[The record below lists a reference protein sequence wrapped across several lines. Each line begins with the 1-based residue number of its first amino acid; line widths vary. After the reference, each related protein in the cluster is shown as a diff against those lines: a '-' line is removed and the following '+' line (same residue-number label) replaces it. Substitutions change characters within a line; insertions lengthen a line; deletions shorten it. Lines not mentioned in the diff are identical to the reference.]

1 MAEFGELADAYEG
14 LEGSF
19 GDDAEL
25 ESYRASMLERSAVQ
39 ADFLA
44 SRLPSGAHV
53 LEVGCG
59 NGRLLIELARRG
71 AIAKGFGID
80 LAVSRIAFAQEW
92 ARDEGMGHLSFEA
105 ADVFERGLSPEGYSA
120 ALCITGAFA
129 YFEPIVAGSGLR
141 FARLL
146 HDALVP
152 RGMLVLELYPHPRE
166 RALLDA
172 TGGEAATWKELDP
185 EDPWRFYLSRYE
197 LRGDVLTH
205 EKTFIHR
212 TSGEV
217 DQGRREKLY
226 LYSRDDLEALLVEA
240 AFREIRFFEGWTD
253 EQYAG
258 GDVLV
263 VTALK

>member
-1 MAEFGELADAYEG
+1 MAEFRELAEAYEG

-25 ESYRASMLERSAVQ
+25 ESYRASVLERSAVQ

-44 SRLPSGAHV
+44 SQLPNDARV

-59 NGRLLIELARRG
+59 NGRLLIELGRRG
-71 AIAKGFGID
+71 AIAEGLGID
-80 LAVSRIAFAQEW
+80 LAFSRIAFAQDW
-92 ARDEGMGHLSFEA
+92 VRDEGLENLSFEA
-105 ADVFERGLSPEGYSA
+105 GDVFERSLSPESYTA

-141 FARLL
+141 LAGLL

-152 RGMLVLELYPHPRE
+152 SGMLVLELYPHPRE
-166 RALLDA
+166 RALLEA
-172 TGGEAATWKELDP
+172 TGGEATTWKELDP
-185 EDPWRFYLSRYE
+185 QDPWRFYLSRYE
-197 LRGDVLTH
+197 LRGAVLVH

-212 TSGEV
+212 ISGEV
-217 DQGRREKLY
+217 DQGRREQLY
-226 LYSRDDLEALLVEA
+226 LYSPDDLEPLLDEA
-240 AFREIRFFEGWTD
+240 SFREIRFFEGWTD
-253 EQYAG
+253 GQYAG

>member
-1 MAEFGELADAYEG
+1 MAEFRELAEAYEG
-14 LEGSF
+14 LEASF
-19 GDDAEL
+19 GDDAAL

-44 SRLPSGAHV
+44 SRLPTGTRV

-92 ARDEGMGHLSFEA
+92 VRDEGLENLSFEA
-105 ADVFERGLSPEGYSA
+105 ADVFERGLAPEGYSA
-120 ALCITGAFA
+120 ALCITGTFA

-141 FARLL
+141 FARIL

-152 RGMLVLELYPHPRE
+152 GGMLVLELYPHPRE
-166 RALLDA
+166 RALLEA
-172 TGGEAATWKELDP
+172 TGGEATTWKELDP

-197 LRGDVLTH
+197 LRGDVLAH

-212 TSGEV
+212 TSGKV
-217 DQGRREKLY
+217 DQGRREQLY
-226 LYSRDDLEALLVEA
+226 LYSPDDLEALLDEA
-240 AFREIRFFEGWTD
+240 GLRQISFFEGWTA

-258 GDVLV
+258 GDRLV